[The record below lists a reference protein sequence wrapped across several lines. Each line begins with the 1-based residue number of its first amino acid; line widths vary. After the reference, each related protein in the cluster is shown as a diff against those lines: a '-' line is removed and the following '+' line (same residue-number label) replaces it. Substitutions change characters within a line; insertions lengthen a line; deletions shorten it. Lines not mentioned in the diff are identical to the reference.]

1 MEKIIQTY
9 QVVMKNISTSFDYL
23 VVEENE
29 LDISDKEVLLAAK
42 LATQRAYAPYSN
54 FKVGAAARLS
64 NGQLV
69 LGTNQENASFPA
81 GICAERVLF
90 AGVMANNPNDI
101 IETLAIS
108 YHSEN
113 KKSDHPISPCGICR
127 QVMAEYEINSGK
139 EIKLLLSGMTGKI
152 FIITALK
159 NLLPLS
165 FTKNDL
171 IS

>member
-1 MEKIIQTY
+1 MIN
-9 QVVMKNISTSFDYL
+9 VSASFDYL
-23 VVEENE
+23 VVEESE
-29 LDISDKEVLLAAK
+29 LDIADKEVLLAAK
-42 LATQRAYAPYSN
+42 LASERAYAPYSN

-69 LGTNQENASFPA
+69 LGANQENASFPA
-81 GICAERVLF
+81 GICAERVLL
-90 AGVMANNPNDI
+90 AGVLVNNPNDT
-101 IETLAIS
+101 IETIAIS
-108 YHSEN
+108 YYTEN

-139 EIKLLLSGMTGKI
+139 NIRLLLSGMTGKI
-152 FIITALK
+152 FIIPALK

-171 IS
+171 IQ